1 MAEDT
6 LSIQEIS
13 DRIRINDL
21 LVRYTVAID
30 QKDWKLL
37 DTVFLPDAIVD
48 YTESGGIRGKYPE
61 VRAWLEK
68 ALALFS
74 MTQHLISNSVVELDG
89 DRATARTMVY
99 NPMGLNS
106 AEGKLRLFYV
116 GAYYNDKLV
125 RTDQGWRI
133 AERFEEQAFLDG
145 QLPEGLQVPE

>member
-1 MAEDT
+1 MAQDT
-6 LSIQEIS
+6 LSILEIS

-21 LVRYTVAID
+21 LIRYTVAID

-37 DTVFLPDAIVD
+37 DTVFQPDATVD

-68 ALALFS
+68 ALAPFP

-106 AEGKLRLFYV
+106 PEGKLRLFYV

-133 AERFEEQAFLDG
+133 AERFEEKAFMDG
-145 QLPEGLQVPE
+145 QLPEGFQVPE